1 MAFDPYDPKNN
12 PTISGGKVQEKEK
25 NKNEN
30 DINKNLYQG
39 LDEGIGAT
47 DINLP
52 EAEDNNEVSGAT
64 AFVAGLGSG
73 LIKTVEGVVSLG
85 AELID
90 LGADTNTAA
99 QVEAFFDKLNPLEE
113 IAEQRAIG
121 RLSEALV
128 QIGIP
133 GGAGAK
139 IATTLAT
146 KALKAK
152 KAGKLV
158 SFKNPNAV
166 KGRKKAEEL
175 NKLSGAQRFSA
186 VVLGGA
192 AVKHLL

>member
-25 NKNEN
+25 NKNED

-39 LDEGIGAT
+39 IDET
-47 DINLP
+47 DIELP

-73 LIKTVEGVVSLG
+73 AIKTVEGVVSLG
-85 AELID
+85 AELLD
-90 LGADTNTAA
+90 LGATENSAA

-113 IAEQRAIG
+113 IAEERAIG
-121 RLSEALV
+121 RLTEALV
-128 QIGIP
+128 QIGSV
-133 GGAGAK
+133 GTAGAK
-139 IATTLAT
+139 LATTLAT

-152 KAGKLV
+152 RAGKLI
-158 SFKNPNAV
+158 SFKNPNIA
-166 KGRKKAEEL
+166 KGKKKAEEL
-175 NKLSGAQRFSA
+175 NKLSGKQRFSA

-192 AVKHLL
+192 A

>member
-1 MAFDPYDPKNN
+1 MVKM
-12 PTISGGKVQEKEK
+12 S
-25 NKNEN
+25 
-30 DINKNLYQG
+30 
-39 LDEGIGAT
+39 T
-47 DINLP
+47 DIQLA

-73 LIKTVEGVVSLG
+73 AIKTVEGVVSLG
-85 AELID
+85 AELLD
-90 LGADTNTAA
+90 LGATENSAA

-133 GGAGAK
+133 GAAGAK
-139 IATTLAT
+139 LATTLAT

-158 SFKNPNAV
+158 SLKI
-166 KGRKKAEEL
+166 
-175 NKLSGAQRFSA
+175 
-186 VVLGGA
+186 
-192 AVKHLL
+192 